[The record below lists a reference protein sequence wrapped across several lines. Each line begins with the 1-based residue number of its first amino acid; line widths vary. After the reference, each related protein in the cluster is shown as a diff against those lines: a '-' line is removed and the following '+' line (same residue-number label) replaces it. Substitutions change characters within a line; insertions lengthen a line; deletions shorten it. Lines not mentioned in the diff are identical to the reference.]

1 MYIYIVCDTCPRK
14 KKKRKKKK
22 EEERG
27 KWEGK
32 RAIRMNNTSGEEN
45 TARKGTV
52 GLGKGLRYGTK
63 EKRQRENSL
72 VSVKKRKKNGWE
84 RRKES
89 NAHERVG
96 NRWVEGDR
104 VNSVYLTTL
113 GFLA

>member
-63 EKRQRENSL
+63 
-72 VSVKKRKKNGWE
+72 KKRKKNGWE
-84 RRKES
+84 RRR
-89 NAHERVG
+89 RVMRTKG
-96 NRWVEGDR
+96 LEIDGWKGIE
-104 VNSVYLTTL
+104 LT
-113 GFLA
+113 ACI

>member
-63 EKRQRENSL
+63 
-72 VSVKKRKKNGWE
+72 KKRKKNGWE

>member
-1 MYIYIVCDTCPRK
+1 MYIYRVCDTCPRK

-52 GLGKGLRYGTK
+52 GEGIKIRNEKEKKKERMGTK
-63 EKRQRENSL
+63 KGE
-72 VSVKKRKKNGWE
+72 
-84 RRKES
+84 
-89 NAHERVG
+89 
-96 NRWVEGDR
+96 
-104 VNSVYLTTL
+104 
-113 GFLA
+113 